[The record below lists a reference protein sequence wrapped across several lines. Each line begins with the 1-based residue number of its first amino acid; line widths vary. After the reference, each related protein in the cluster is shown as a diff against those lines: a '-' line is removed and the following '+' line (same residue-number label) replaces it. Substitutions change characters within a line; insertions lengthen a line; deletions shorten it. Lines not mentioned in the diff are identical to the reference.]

1 MARARLTVSDCLA
14 TSRLVCSL
22 HLHTPLSFCQH
33 VTLKLY
39 INSKAMGDQL
49 DDEVKIYRRI
59 EAGPRHHVG
68 RSALRTLVD
77 SFEVDGPDGQHRC
90 LVHPPLFESVLH
102 FLHRNPVRR
111 LPSPILAFI
120 LQRTFQA
127 LQYLHTEC
135 QIIHTGIME
144 HENDTRVP
152 K

>member
-1 MARARLTVSDCLA
+1 MARARLTVSDCFA
-14 TSRLVCSL
+14 ISASL
-22 HLHTPLSFCQH
+22 RSFHSQIPLSFCQH
-33 VTLKLY
+33 VTLKLF

-49 DDEVKIYRRI
+49 DDEINVYRRI
-59 EAGPRHHVG
+59 EAGPKRHVG

-90 LVHPPLFESVLH
+90 LVHPPLFESVWD

-120 LQRTFQA
+120 LQRTLQA
-127 LQYLHTEC
+127 LHYLHTEC

-144 HENDTRVP
+144 HENVTRVP